1 MRKKKCKNNYQLY
14 NHFYLEKETD
24 FDLVYGELFVINV
37 YSLFAFWIKQ
47 FKNLYALNVLMY
59 PE

>member
-14 NHFYLEKETD
+14 NHLYLEKETY

-37 YSLFAFWIKQ
+37 YSLFAF
-47 FKNLYALNVLMY
+47 
-59 PE
+59 